1 MARQLHNTMCDN
13 TCFWRTFVCLGA
25 TSHVS
30 YFLVSV
36 CLGVT
41 AVFEKFILDVTDK
54 TLNLNF
60 EIFDTLRNGILV
72 QNMTFMF
79 EIFLNDTFYVR

>member
-1 MARQLHNTMCDN
+1 M
-13 TCFWRTFVCLGA
+13 
-25 TSHVS
+25 SHVS

-41 AVFEKFILDVTDK
+41 AVFEKFMQDVTDK

-60 EIFDTLRNGILV
+60 EIFDILHNGILA
-72 QNMTFMF
+72 QNMTFIF
-79 EIFLNDTFYVR
+79 EILHNNTF